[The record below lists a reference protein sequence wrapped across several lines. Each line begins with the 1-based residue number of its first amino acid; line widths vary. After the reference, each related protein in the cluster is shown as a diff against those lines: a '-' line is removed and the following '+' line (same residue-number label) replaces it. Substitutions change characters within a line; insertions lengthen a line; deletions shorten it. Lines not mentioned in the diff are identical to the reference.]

1 MLFNHRLVK
10 VIYPIL
16 LTSTYHVNPECDLK
30 LNSALN
36 KHFHMYFAESFAI
49 KISDL
54 DFILS
59 LFNFKNNLEAVIALL
74 PNAQGEFAVDITIWL
89 LRYIVTLCCSI
100 WTNSFLDGMF

>member
-1 MLFNHRLVK
+1 M
-10 VIYPIL
+10 
-16 LTSTYHVNPECDLK
+16 NPECDLK

-89 LRYIVTLCCSI
+89 LRYFVILRRSI
-100 WTNSFLDGMF
+100 LSTIFLDGMF